1 MKYVRKGIAYK
12 TSTIV
17 SPVHSH
23 VFFNLHQVSAGIL
36 LEKKVRKTL
45 LIFPFV
51 NAAVSCHT
59 KQKSF
64 FVGFFLFAI
73 VSTICFLLASCG
85 FFSTTYK
92 VAKGTAVITYKTA
105 KVATDLTVGTAKVAY
120 KIGKYT
126 FEVVMAP
133 LDWPMTHDIE
143 SIDGM
148 SPKEAIAKGRVK
160 NAPYMVKGKRYIPMS
175 VDEALHYAETGTAS
189 WYGRET
195 RRQKG
200 GSMTANGEE
209 FDPRKPTAAH
219 KYLPL
224 PIHVRV
230 SNLEN
235 GRSMIVRVNDRG
247 PFVEDRIIDLSS
259 GAARELGFY
268 QQGLA
273 RVKIETVQLD

>member
-1 MKYVRKGIAYK
+1 
-12 TSTIV
+12 
-17 SPVHSH
+17 
-23 VFFNLHQVSAGIL
+23 
-36 LEKKVRKTL
+36 L
-45 LIFPFV
+45 LIVFLSQATASFRTHQKNFFAGLLV
-51 NAAVSCHT
+51 IAAL
-59 KQKSF
+59 
-64 FVGFFLFAI
+64 G
-73 VSTICFLLASCG
+73 TICLLPAGCG

-105 KVATDLTVGTAKVAY
+105 KVATNLTVGTAKVAY

-143 SIDGM
+143 SIGGM

-160 NAPYMVKGKRYIPMS
+160 NAPYVVRGKRYEPMS
-175 VDEALHYAETGTAS
+175 VEEALQYSETGFAS
-189 WYGRET
+189 WYGKET
-195 RRQKG
+195 QRRKG
-200 GSMTANGEE
+200 GTMTANGEA

-224 PIHVRV
+224 PMHVRV

-247 PFVEDRIIDLSS
+247 PFIDGRIIDLSS
-259 GAARELGFY
+259 GAAKELGFY
-268 QQGLA
+268 REGLA
-273 RVKIETVQLD
+273 RVKVETVELD

>member
-1 MKYVRKGIAYK
+1 M
-12 TSTIV
+12 
-17 SPVHSH
+17 
-23 VFFNLHQVSAGIL
+23 
-36 LEKKVRKTL
+36 L
-45 LIFPFV
+45 LILISKLLISFHTYHRYSRRHISLYV
-51 NAAVSCHT
+51 AVSCICT
-59 KQKSF
+59 ML
-64 FVGFFLFAI
+64 VGC
-73 VSTICFLLASCG
+73 S
-85 FFSTTYK
+85 FFSTSYDI
-92 VAKGTAVITYKTA
+92 AKGTVVATYKTA
-105 KVATDLTVGTAKVAY
+105 KIATDVTLGTCKIAY

-160 NAPYMVKGKRYIPMS
+160 NAPYVVKGRRYTPMS
-175 VDEALHYAETGTAS
+175 VEDALKYSETGMAS

-195 RRQKG
+195 QRQKG
-200 GSMTANGEE
+200 GTMTANGEV

-230 SNLEN
+230 KNLDN
-235 GRSMIVRVNDRG
+235 GKSMIVRVNDRG
-247 PFVEDRIIDLSS
+247 PFVNGRIIDLSA
-259 GAARELGFY
+259 GAAKKLGFY
-268 QQGLA
+268 GQGLA